1 MKRKVMAALSVPLCA
16 AMLLM
21 SSCAGRSTLLRAAA
35 EPEDFS
41 YTERQDENFL
51 AVQQG
56 AEDFAARFASAALY
70 EEASEGTENAVVSP
84 ISVYMGL
91 SLAAA
96 SSAGETKEEL
106 LSALGVTEE
115 TLGEG
120 VSILWRSLNRELGK
134 TGDITLSNGIWLD
147 ASTPFVEETL
157 DVLAEDYYCNSYS
170 ADFAGDNDA
179 ANRALSKYIKD
190 ETNGLIDAD
199 LALSPETVFA
209 LVNTLYLKDTWNEY
223 GDDIARTEERT
234 FTQGSGEEV
243 LRRLLQGDYGMG
255 RAFEGEN
262 YTSYHTST
270 LHGFRITF
278 LVPKDGVSLS
288 EVMTAQNIAEISSKE
303 DWNATDEENRI
314 RYYTRCLFP
323 EFEGDYAG
331 DVSPVLKEEFGIEKL
346 FDRKQSDL
354 SALTGMTS
362 GVYCTEAQHIAK
374 LKVDKKGIEGAAVFV
389 LPGAGEAGPD
399 EYEQVYEDFL
409 VDRAFG
415 FVLADSYNTTL
426 FAGVIHEV

>member
-1 MKRKVMAALSVPLCA
+1 MKRKVMAAFSVPLCA

-21 SSCAGRSTLLRAAA
+21 SSCAGGSTLLRAAA
-35 EPEDFS
+35 ESEGFS
-41 YTERQDENFL
+41 FTEREDETFL

-56 AEDFAARFASAALY
+56 AEDFAARFASAALQ
-70 EEASEGTENAVVSP
+70 EAAKEGTENAVVSP

-96 SSAGETKEEL
+96 SGAGETKEEL

-115 TLGEG
+115 TLGKG
-120 VSILWRSLNRELGK
+120 VSVLWRSLNRELGK

-179 ANRALSKYIKD
+179 ANRALSKYIKE

-223 GDDIARTEERT
+223 GDDIARTEERA
-234 FTQGSGEEV
+234 FTQGNGEEV
-243 LRRLLQGDYGMG
+243 LRRLLQGDHSMG
-255 RAFEGEN
+255 RAYEGET
-262 YTSYHTST
+262 YTSFYTST
-270 LHGFRITF
+270 MHGFRITF

-288 EVMTAQNIAEISSKE
+288 EVMTAQNIAEVSSKE
-303 DWNATDEENRI
+303 DWNATDEEHHI

-346 FDRKQSDL
+346 FDCNQSDL
-354 SALTGMTS
+354 SALTGKMS
-362 GVYCTEAQHIAK
+362 AIYCTEAQHIAK

-415 FVLADSYNTTL
+415 FVLTDSYNTTL

>member
-1 MKRKVMAALSVPLCA
+1 MKRKVMFALSVPLCA
-16 AMLLM
+16 AMLVM
-21 SSCAGRSTLLRAAA
+21 SSCAGRSTLLRAA
-35 EPEDFS
+35 ETTGFS
-41 YTERQDENFL
+41 YTEREDENYL
-51 AVQQG
+51 AVQEG
-56 AEDFAARFASAALY
+56 AEDFAACFASAAL
-70 EEASEGTENAVVSP
+70 EEAALSGTENAVVSP

-115 TLGEG
+115 ALGEG
-120 VSILWRSLNRELGK
+120 ISILWRSLNRELGK

-147 ASTPFVEETL
+147 KSTPFVEETL
-157 DVLAEDYYCNSYS
+157 DLLAEDYYCNSYS
-170 ADFAGDNDA
+170 ADFAGDNEA
-179 ANRALSKYIKD
+179 ANRAFSQYIKD

-223 GDDIARTEERT
+223 GDDIARTEERA
-234 FTQGSGEEV
+234 FTQGNGEEV
-243 LRRLLQGDYGMG
+243 LRRLLQGDYSMG
-255 RAFEGEN
+255 RAYKGEN

-270 LHGFRITF
+270 MHGFRITF
-278 LVPKDGVSLS
+278 LVPQDGATLS
-288 EVMTAQNIAEISSKE
+288 EVMTAQNIAEVSARE

-314 RYYTRCLFP
+314 HYYTRCLFP
-323 EFEGDYAG
+323 EFEGGCEG
-331 DVSPVLKEEFGIEKL
+331 DVSPVLKEEFGVEKL

-354 SALTGMTS
+354 SALTGKTS
-362 GVYCTEAQHIAK
+362 GVYCTEAQHVAT
-374 LKVDKKGIEGAAVFV
+374 LKVDRKGIEGAAVFV
-389 LPGAGEAGPD
+389 IPGAGEAGPD
-399 EYEQVYEDFL
+399 EYETVYEDFL

-415 FVLADSYNTTL
+415 FVLADSYGTTL

>member
-1 MKRKVMAALSVPLCA
+1 MKRKVLFALSVPLCA
-16 AMLLM
+16 AMLVM
-21 SSCAGRSTLLRAAA
+21 SSCAGRSTLLRAA
-35 EPEDFS
+35 ETTGFS
-41 YTERQDENFL
+41 YTEREDENYL
-51 AVQQG
+51 AVQEG
-56 AEDFAARFASAALY
+56 AEDFAACFASAAL
-70 EEASEGTENAVVSP
+70 EEAALSGTENAVVSP

-115 TLGEG
+115 ALGEG

-147 ASTPFVEETL
+147 KSTPFVEETL
-157 DVLAEDYYCNSYS
+157 DLLAEDYYCNSYS
-170 ADFAGDNDA
+170 ADFAGDNEA
-179 ANRALSKYIKD
+179 ANRALSQYIKD

-234 FTQGSGEEV
+234 FTQGNGEEV
-243 LRRLLQGDYGMG
+243 LRRLLQGDYSMG
-255 RAFEGEN
+255 RAYKGEN
-262 YTSYHTST
+262 YTSYHTET
-270 LHGFRITF
+270 MHGFRITF
-278 LVPKDGVSLS
+278 LVPQEGATLS
-288 EVMTAQNIAEISSKE
+288 EVMTAQNIAEVSARE

-314 RYYTRCLFP
+314 HYYTRCLFP
-323 EFEGDYAG
+323 EFEGGCEG
-331 DVSPVLKEEFGIEKL
+331 DVSPVLKEEFGVEKL

-354 SALTGMTS
+354 SALTGKTS
-362 GVYCTEAQHIAK
+362 GVYCTEAQHVAT
-374 LKVDKKGIEGAAVFV
+374 LKVDRKGIEGAAVFV
-389 LPGAGEAGPD
+389 IPGAGEAGPD
-399 EYEQVYEDFL
+399 EYETVYEDFL

-415 FVLADSYNTTL
+415 FVLADSYGTTL

>member
-1 MKRKVMAALSVPLCA
+1 MKRKVMFALSVPLCA
-16 AMLLM
+16 AMLVM
-21 SSCAGRSTLLRAAA
+21 SSCAGRSTLLCAAA
-35 EPEDFS
+35 ETTGFS
-41 YTERQDENFL
+41 YTEREDENYL
-51 AVQQG
+51 AVQEG
-56 AEDFAARFASAALY
+56 AEDFAARFASAALK
-70 EEASEGTENAVVSP
+70 EAAQSGTENAVVSP

-115 TLGEG
+115 ALGEG
-120 VSILWRSLNRELGK
+120 ISILWRSLNRELGK

-147 ASTPFVEETL
+147 KSTPFVEETL
-157 DVLAEDYYCNSYS
+157 DLLAEDYYCNSYS
-170 ADFAGDNDA
+170 ADFAGDNEA
-179 ANRALSKYIKD
+179 ANRALSQYIKD

-199 LALSPETVFA
+199 LALSPETVFS

-234 FTQGSGEEV
+234 FTQGNGEEV
-243 LRRLLQGDYGMG
+243 LRRLLQGDYSMG
-255 RAFEGEN
+255 RAYKGEN

-270 LHGFRITF
+270 MHGFRITF
-278 LVPKDGVSLS
+278 LVPQDGATLS
-288 EVMTAQNIAEISSKE
+288 EVMTAQNIAEVSARE

-314 RYYTRCLFP
+314 HYYTRCLFP
-323 EFEGDYAG
+323 EFEGGCEG
-331 DVSPVLKEEFGIEKL
+331 DVSPVLKEEFGVEKL

-354 SALTGMTS
+354 SALTGKTS
-362 GVYCTEAQHIAK
+362 GVYCTEAQHVAT
-374 LKVDKKGIEGAAVFV
+374 LKVDRKGIEGAAVFV
-389 LPGAGEAGPD
+389 IPGAGEAGPD
-399 EYEQVYEDFL
+399 EYETVYEDFL

-415 FVLADSYNTTL
+415 FVLADSYGTTL

>member
-1 MKRKVMAALSVPLCA
+1 MRRKVMAALSVPLCA

-21 SSCAGRSTLLRAAA
+21 SSCAGGSTLLRAAA
-35 EPEDFS
+35 ESEDFS
-41 YTERQDENFL
+41 FAERQDEDFI

-56 AEDFAARFASAALY
+56 AEDFAARFASAAL
-70 EEASEGTENAVVSP
+70 EKAASEGTENAVVSP
-84 ISVYMGL
+84 VSIYMGL

-255 RAFEGEN
+255 RKYEGAN

-270 LHGFRITF
+270 VHGFRITF

-288 EVMTAQNIAEISSKE
+288 EVMTAQNIAEVSSKE
-303 DWNATDEENRI
+303 DWNATDEENHI

-331 DVSPVLKEEFGIEKL
+331 DVSPVLQEEFGIEKL

-354 SALTGMTS
+354 SALTGKTS
-362 GVYCTEAQHIAK
+362 GVYSTEAQHIAK
-374 LKVDKKGIEGAAVFV
+374 LKVDRKGIEGAAVFV

-415 FVLADSYNTTL
+415 FVLTDSYNTTL

>member
-1 MKRKVMAALSVPLCA
+1 MKRKVMFALSVPLCA
-16 AMLLM
+16 AMLVM
-21 SSCAGRSTLLRAAA
+21 SSCAGRSTLLRAA
-35 EPEDFS
+35 ETTGFS
-41 YTERQDENFL
+41 YTEREDENYL
-51 AVQQG
+51 AVQEG
-56 AEDFAARFASAALY
+56 AEDFAACFASAAL
-70 EEASEGTENAVVSP
+70 EEAALSGTENAVVSP

-147 ASTPFVEETL
+147 KSTPFVEETL
-157 DVLAEDYYCNSYS
+157 DLLAEDYYCNSYS
-170 ADFAGDNDA
+170 ADFAGDNEA
-179 ANRALSKYIKD
+179 ANRALSQYIKD
-190 ETNGLIDAD
+190 ETKGLIDAD
-199 LALSPETVFA
+199 LALSPETVFS

-234 FTQGSGEEV
+234 FTQGNGEEV
-243 LRRLLQGDYGMG
+243 LRRLLQGDYSMG
-255 RAFEGEN
+255 RAYKGEN

-270 LHGFRITF
+270 MHGFRITF
-278 LVPKDGVSLS
+278 LVPQDGATLS
-288 EVMTAQNIAEISSKE
+288 EVMTAQNIAEVSARE

-314 RYYTRCLFP
+314 HYYTRCLFP
-323 EFEGDYAG
+323 EFEGGCEG
-331 DVSPVLKEEFGIEKL
+331 DVSPVLKEEFGVEKL

-354 SALTGMTS
+354 SALTGKTS
-362 GVYCTEAQHIAK
+362 GVYCTEAQHVAT
-374 LKVDKKGIEGAAVFV
+374 LKVDRKGIEGAAVFV
-389 LPGAGEAGPD
+389 IPGAGEAGPD
-399 EYEQVYEDFL
+399 EYEAVYEDFL

-415 FVLADSYNTTL
+415 FVLADSYGTTL

>member
-41 YTERQDENFL
+41 YTERQDEDFI

-56 AEDFAARFASAALY
+56 AEDFAARFASAAL
-70 EEASEGTENAVVSP
+70 EMAASEGTENAVVSP
-84 ISVYMGL
+84 VSVYMGL

-120 VSILWRSLNRELGK
+120 ISILWRSLNRALGK
-134 TGDITLSNGIWLD
+134 TGKIALSNGIWLD

-170 ADFAGDNDA
+170 ADFANDNDA

-199 LALSPETVFA
+199 LALSHETVFA

-223 GDDIARTEERT
+223 GDDIARTEERV

-255 RAFEGEN
+255 RAYEGAN

-270 LHGFRITF
+270 VHGFRITF

-288 EVMTAQNIAEISSKE
+288 EVMTAQNIAEVSSKE
-303 DWNATDEENRI
+303 DWNATDEENHI

-331 DVSPVLKEEFGIEKL
+331 DVSPVLQEEFGIEKL

-374 LKVDKKGIEGAAVFV
+374 LKVDRKGIEGAAVFV

-415 FVLADSYNTTL
+415 FVLTDSYNTTL

>member
-21 SSCAGRSTLLRAAA
+21 SSCAGGSTLLRAAA

-41 YTERQDENFL
+41 YTERQDEDFI

-70 EEASEGTENAVVSP
+70 EAASEGTENAVVSP

-120 VSILWRSLNRELGK
+120 ISILWRSLNRELGK
-134 TGDITLSNGIWLD
+134 TGKIALSNGIWLD

-190 ETNGLIDAD
+190 ETNGLIDAE

-288 EVMTAQNIAEISSKE
+288 EVMTAQNIAEVSSKE
-303 DWNATDEENRI
+303 DWNATDEENHI

-331 DVSPVLKEEFGIEKL
+331 DVSPVLKAEFGIEKL

-354 SALTGMTS
+354 SALTGKTS

-374 LKVDKKGIEGAAVFV
+374 LKVDRKGIEGAAVFV

-415 FVLADSYNTTL
+415 FVLTDSYNTTL

>member
-1 MKRKVMAALSVPLCA
+1 MKRKVMAAFSVPLCA

-21 SSCAGRSTLLRAAA
+21 SSCAGGSTLLRAAA
-35 EPEDFS
+35 ESEGFS
-41 YTERQDENFL
+41 FTEREDETFL
-51 AVQQG
+51 AVQEG
-56 AEDFAARFASAALY
+56 AEDFAARFASAALQ
-70 EEASEGTENAVVSP
+70 EAAKEGTENAVVSP

-96 SSAGETKEEL
+96 SGAGETKEEL

-115 TLGEG
+115 TLGKG
-120 VSILWRSLNRELGK
+120 VSVLWRSLNRELGK

-223 GDDIARTEERT
+223 GDDIARTEERA
-234 FTQGSGEEV
+234 FTQGNGEEV
-243 LRRLLQGDYGMG
+243 LRRLLQGDHSMG
-255 RAFEGEN
+255 RAYEGET
-262 YTSYHTST
+262 YTSFYTST
-270 LHGFRITF
+270 MHGFRITF

-288 EVMTAQNIAEISSKE
+288 EVMTAQNIAEVSSKE
-303 DWNATDEENRI
+303 DWNATDEEHHI

-346 FDRKQSDL
+346 FDCNQSDL
-354 SALTGMTS
+354 SALTGKMS
-362 GVYCTEAQHIAK
+362 GIYCTEAQHIAK

-415 FVLADSYNTTL
+415 FVLTDSYNTTL

>member
-1 MKRKVMAALSVPLCA
+1 
-16 AMLLM
+16 
-21 SSCAGRSTLLRAAA
+21 
-35 EPEDFS
+35 
-41 YTERQDENFL
+41 
-51 AVQQG
+51 
-56 AEDFAARFASAALY
+56 
-70 EEASEGTENAVVSP
+70 
-84 ISVYMGL
+84 MGL

-115 TLGEG
+115 ALGEG
-120 VSILWRSLNRELGK
+120 ISVLWRSLNRELGK

-147 ASTPFVEETL
+147 KSTPFVEETL
-157 DVLAEDYYCNSYS
+157 DLLAEDYYCNSYS
-170 ADFAGDNDA
+170 ADFAGDNEA
-179 ANRALSKYIKD
+179 ANRALSQYIKD

-234 FTQGSGEEV
+234 FMQGNGEEV
-243 LRRLLQGDYGMG
+243 LRRLLQGDYSMG
-255 RAFEGEN
+255 RAYKGEN

-270 LHGFRITF
+270 MHGFRITF
-278 LVPKDGVSLS
+278 LVPQDGATLS
-288 EVMTAQNIAEISSKE
+288 EVMTAQHIAEVSARE

-314 RYYTRCLFP
+314 HYYTRCLFP
-323 EFEGDYAG
+323 EFEGGYES
-331 DVSPVLKEEFGIEKL
+331 DVSPVLKEEFGVEKL

-354 SALTGMTS
+354 SALTGKTS
-362 GVYCTEAQHIAK
+362 GVYCTEAQHIAT

-389 LPGAGEAGPD
+389 IPGAGEAGPD
-399 EYEQVYEDFL
+399 EYETVYEDFL

-415 FVLADSYNTTL
+415 FVLADSYGTTL

>member
-1 MKRKVMAALSVPLCA
+1 MKRKVLFALSVPLCA
-16 AMLLM
+16 AMLVM

-35 EPEDFS
+35 ETTGFS
-41 YTERQDENFL
+41 YTEREDENFL
-51 AVQQG
+51 AVQKG
-56 AEDFAARFASAALY
+56 AEDFAARFASAALK
-70 EEASEGTENAVVSP
+70 EAAQSGTENAVVSP

-115 TLGEG
+115 ALGEG
-120 VSILWRSLNRELGK
+120 ISILWRSLNRELGK

-147 ASTPFVEETL
+147 KSTPFVEETL

-170 ADFAGDNDA
+170 ADFAGDNEA
-179 ANRALSKYIKD
+179 ANRALSQYIKD

-223 GDDIARTEERT
+223 GDDIARTEERA
-234 FTQGSGEEV
+234 FIQGNGEEV
-243 LRRLLQGDYGMG
+243 LRRLLQGDYSMG
-255 RAFEGEN
+255 RAQEGEN
-262 YTSYHTST
+262 YTSYHTET
-270 LHGFRITF
+270 MHGFRITF
-278 LVPKDGVSLS
+278 LVPQDGATLS
-288 EVMTAQNIAEISSKE
+288 EVMTAQNIAEVSARE

-314 RYYTRCLFP
+314 HYYTRCLFP
-323 EFEGDYAG
+323 EFEGGYEG
-331 DVSPVLKEEFGIEKL
+331 DVSPVLKEEFGVEKL

-354 SALTGMTS
+354 SALTGKTS
-362 GVYCTEAQHIAK
+362 GVYCTEAQHVAT
-374 LKVDKKGIEGAAVFV
+374 LKVDRKGIEGAAVFV
-389 LPGAGEAGPD
+389 IPGAGEAGPD
-399 EYEQVYEDFL
+399 EYETVYEDFL

-415 FVLADSYNTTL
+415 FVLADSYGTTL